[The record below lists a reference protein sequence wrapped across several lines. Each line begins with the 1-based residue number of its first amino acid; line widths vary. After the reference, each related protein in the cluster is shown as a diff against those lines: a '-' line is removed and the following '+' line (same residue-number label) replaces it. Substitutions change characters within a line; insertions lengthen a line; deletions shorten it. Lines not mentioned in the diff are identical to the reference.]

1 MDVVFSGHCPL
12 KRVNESYSPEAHV
25 RPGLTVDHHR
35 DGQVLLNG
43 SSADRGLTGVCAR
56 VVFPHILN
64 AE

>member
-1 MDVVFSGHCPL
+1 M
-12 KRVNESYSPEAHV
+12 SYLAVTAHGNVSPEAHV

-43 SSADRGLTGVCAR
+43 SSADRSLTGVCAR